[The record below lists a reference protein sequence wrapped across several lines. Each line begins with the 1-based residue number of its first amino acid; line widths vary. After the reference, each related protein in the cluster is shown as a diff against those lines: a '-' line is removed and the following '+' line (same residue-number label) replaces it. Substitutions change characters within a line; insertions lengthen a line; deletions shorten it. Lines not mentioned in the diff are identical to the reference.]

1 MPQAHAEIGIKV
13 KEFGNKFKTTALF
26 GKKDVGFSDAHLLK
40 IGGAVLFPDHFLSNI
55 GASIRFAVPIK
66 LTHQ

>member
-1 MPQAHAEIGIKV
+1 MIPLEVIPQTDTEIGIKV
-13 KEFGNKFKTTALF
+13 KEFGSK
-26 GKKDVGFSDAHLLK
+26 SEAHLLK
-40 IGGAVLFPDHFLSNI
+40 LGSAVLFPDHFLSNI

>member
-1 MPQAHAEIGIKV
+1 MPQINAEIGIKV
-13 KEFGNKFKTTALF
+13 KDFGDKSE
-26 GKKDVGFSDAHLLK
+26 VHLLK
-40 IGGAVLFPDHFLSNI
+40 IGTAVLFPDHFLSNI